1 MLFRKWAYFCS
12 VSYPE
17 EGVKTNSGLVI
28 YSEGYILILP
38 ALQKFEETQVQG
50 INAETLNLFIDSLQD

>member
-1 MLFRKWAYFCS
+1 M
-12 VSYPE
+12 
-17 EGVKTNSGLVI
+17 KTNSEVGGGVGSSFSGLVI

>member
-1 MLFRKWAYFCS
+1 M
-12 VSYPE
+12 
-17 EGVKTNSGLVI
+17 KTNSGLVI

>member
-1 MLFRKWAYFCS
+1 MGFPHS
-12 VSYPE
+12 ISYPGA
-17 EGVKTNSGLVI
+17 GVGGRWKLIQGLFI